1 MSIIKKILECS
12 KFDVFIC
19 AEEFTSEKLAIV
31 EIGLPIK
38 NALRKKGIVTRILS
52 FLKFFLSSTVN
63 NLHGLSASTNYKV
76 FVANNTNELAAL
88 LPVANCFEKSEV
100 VWLGLSAKK
109 MKEDYYAFNPIE
121 GYLLGFLFIP
131 IVLFKTLLAPRFK
144 RSVVPYIFDHLLYG
158 IGFLSPYQN
167 MFKKINV
174 TAVFV
179 SNHNAPLSAL
189 MLELCVND
197 KAKSIYV
204 EHTPVIARWPEIR
217 CDHFFLSGLLSK
229 SHLDLVNEK
238 WRNYSIDLIG
248 SPKNDDLQVHEQR
261 QRQEGK
267 PRIIGIGVNAAD
279 DYKKVIDLILKL
291 RTDLPNK
298 KFLIR
303 AHPSMT
309 LDPSILDLEKVSNV
323 SFAHPSKQTLNEF
336 FKSIDILIVND
347 SGLYFEAGYA
357 GVLPLKY
364 SLSDQISEFT
374 VPNSF
379 YKGLFTSADKLVAEI
394 MSIEC
399 SVTDV
404 RSEFRKV
411 YHNIDGHLDL
421 NSKEALRQGLDKLC
435 L

>member
-1 MSIIKKILECS
+1 MSIIKKMLECI

-31 EIGLPIK
+31 EVGLPRK
-38 NALRKKGIVTRILS
+38 NALPKKGIVFRILS
-52 FLKFFLSSTVN
+52 FIRYSLSSTVD

-76 FVANNTNELAAL
+76 FVANNTNELASL
-88 LPVANCFEKSEV
+88 LPLANCFEKSEV

-109 MKEDYYAFNPIE
+109 MNEDYHAFNPIE

-158 IGFLSPYQN
+158 IGFLIPYQN

-197 KAKSIYV
+197 KVKSIYV

-217 CDHFFLSGLLSK
+217 CAHFFLSGSLSE
-229 SHLDLVNEK
+229 SNLDLVNEK
-238 WRNYSIDLIG
+238 WRNFSIDLIG
-248 SPKNDDLQVHEQR
+248 SPKNDDLQVHEK
-261 QRQEGK
+261 RQEGNLQT
-267 PRIIGIGVNAAD
+267 IGIGVNVAD
-279 DYKKVIDLILKL
+279 DSRKIIDLITKL
-291 RTDLPNK
+291 STDLPNNE
-298 KFLIR
+298 FIIR
-303 AHPSMT
+303 AHPSMH
-309 LDPSILDLEKVSNV
+309 LESGVLDLEKISNV

-364 SLSDQISEFT
+364 SLSDHISEFS

-379 YKGLFTSADKLVAEI
+379 YKGLFTSSDKLVAEI

-411 YHNIDGHLDL
+411 YHNIDGDLDL